1 MPTLPSTAN
10 KSRWQGRLALTG
22 ILGLAAVF
30 RLWHLDQNGYGRQYY
45 AAGVRSMMES
55 LHCFFF
61 NSFDPGAFVSLD
73 KPPVALWFQVASAKV
88 LGFSAFGVMLP
99 QVLEG
104 LVSVILIYKL
114 VARRFGETSALL
126 AALCLALTPISVAVD
141 RSNNTDSCLIMV
153 LLLAAWA
160 LIRATEAASARL
172 LVLAMVLIGIG
183 FNVKMAAALVV
194 VPTFMLVYL
203 IGTTSLSVRQRLSHI
218 ALSVVVLVVVSLSW
232 VTIFDLTPPTERPYA
247 GSTKN
252 NSMLELALMHNGLN
266 RFIHRSSDHVS
277 SDSTPERNEGDST
290 LAATP
295 TSESE
300 TSQQSTPK
308 PKKALWDK
316 EPTGAFRLLTPF
328 HVAQMGWWL
337 PFAIAGLALVG
348 LQTQRKSRF
357 TATQLDLVVWGGW
370 ALTYAVIFSF
380 AGGVFHTYYLSVLAP
395 PLAALSGI
403 GCAALWRRFRD
414 GSWRNSLPAALVVA
428 AGWQLYIEQGYVQWS
443 FDDWHTAL
451 LALSITGLSL
461 AAIGLFV
468 LPRRRIGGH
477 LPVALAG
484 MGLTA
489 ALLMPTA
496 WALSTVLVRPN
507 VAAPSA
513 NIAALNDFGHVRSGS
528 AESRERGRSR
538 VRRLVGFLK
547 TNRTNERFLVA
558 VPNAFQAAPLIMVT
572 GQPVMAMGGYL
583 GRDPILTPNALER
596 LVANG
601 DIRFVMLGGF
611 SLGPANT
618 LSERNLADW
627 IVAHG
632 KPVYP
637 AWWRDVADS
646 AAASANGGRKTS
658 TPSVLYDLRP
668 GPDGTQYRRIVRANQ
683 D

>member
-1 MPTLPSTAN
+1 MPTPLSTAN

-22 ILGLAAVF
+22 ILGLAAVL
-30 RLWHLDQNGYGRQYY
+30 RLWHLEQNGYGRQYY
-45 AAGVRSMMES
+45 AAGVRSMMGR
-55 LHCFFF
+55 LHSFFF
-61 NSFDPGAFVSLD
+61 NAFDPAGFVSLD
-73 KPPVALWFQVASAKV
+73 KPPIALWLQVASAKV
-88 LGFSAFGVMLP
+88 LGFSAFSVMLP

-104 LVSVILIYKL
+104 LVAVILIYKL
-114 VARRFGETSALL
+114 VSRRFGEAAGLV

-172 LVLAMVLIGIG
+172 LVLAMALIGIG

-194 VPTFMLVYL
+194 VPTFILVYM
-203 IGTTSLSVRQRLSHI
+203 IGTTGLSVRQRFTHI
-218 ALSVVVLVVVSLSW
+218 ALSIVVLVAVSLSW

-247 GSTKN
+247 GSTTN

-266 RFIHRSSDHVS
+266 RFIRRSSDHAS
-277 SDSTPERNEGDST
+277 SDSVPERNEGDST
-290 LAATP
+290 VTTTP
-295 TSESE
+295 PNESD
-300 TSQQSTPK
+300 TGPQSRPA
-308 PKKALWDK
+308 KALWDK

-328 HVAQMGWWL
+328 HAAQMGWWL
-337 PFAIAGLALVG
+337 PFAIVGMALIGLRR
-348 LQTQRKSRF
+348 QQRSRF
-357 TATQLDLVVWGGW
+357 AGTQLDLVVWGGW

-403 GCAALWRRFRD
+403 GCAALWSRYRD
-414 GSWRNSLPAALVVA
+414 GSWRYALPVALVATA
-428 AGWQLYIEQGYVQWS
+428 AWQLYIEQSYVQWS
-443 FDDWHTAL
+443 FDDWRTVL
-451 LALSITGLSL
+451 LALSSAGLIL
-461 AAIGLFV
+461 TAIGMLV
-468 LPRRRIGGH
+468 LAHRRVGGR
-477 LPVALAG
+477 LPAALAG

-489 ALLMPTA
+489 VALMPTA

-507 VAAPSA
+507 VAAPA
-513 NIAALNDFGHVRSGS
+513 ATIAALNDIGHGHSS
-528 AESRERGRSR
+528 LAESRARVRSR
-538 VRRLVGFLK
+538 TRRLIGFLK

-558 VPNAFQAAPLIMVT
+558 VPNAFQAAPLIMLT
-572 GQPVMAMGGYL
+572 GQPVIAMGGYL
-583 GRDPILTPNALER
+583 GRDPILTPDTLER

-618 LSERNLADW
+618 RSERNLADW

-637 AWWRDVADS
+637 D
-646 AAASANGGRKTS
+646 RK
-658 TPSVLYDLRP
+658 SVM
-668 GPDGTQYRRIVRANQ
+668 
-683 D
+683 

>member
-1 MPTLPSTAN
+1 MPTPPSTAN
-10 KSRWQGRLALTG
+10 KSRWQGRVALAG
-22 ILGLAAVF
+22 ILGLAVVL
-30 RLWHLDQNGYGRQYY
+30 RLWHLDQNGYGRLYY

-55 LHCFFF
+55 LRCFFF
-61 NSFDPGAFVSLD
+61 NAFDPGAFVSLD

-88 LGFSAFGVMLP
+88 LGFSAFSVMLP

-104 LVSVILIYKL
+104 LVAVILIYQL
-114 VARRFGETSALL
+114 VVRRFGESAALL
-126 AALCLALTPISVAVD
+126 AALCLALTPISIAVD

-172 LVLAMVLIGIG
+172 LILAMALLGIG
-183 FNVKMAAALVV
+183 FNVKMAAALGV
-194 VPTFMLVYL
+194 VPTFILVYL
-203 IGTTSLSVRQRLSHI
+203 IGSKGLSVRQRLTHI
-218 ALSVVVLVVVSLSW
+218 ALSVVVLVAVSLSW

-277 SDSTPERNEGDST
+277 SDSTPERNEDDST
-290 LAATP
+290 LTSTP
-295 TSESE
+295 ASESD
-300 TSQQSTPK
+300 TGPQSTS
-308 PKKALWDK
+308 KKALWDK

-328 HVAQMGWWL
+328 HAAQMGWWL
-337 PFAIAGLALVG
+337 PFAIAGMALVA
-348 LQTQRKSRF
+348 LPREQTFRF
-357 TATQLDLVVWGGW
+357 TGTQLDLVVWGGW

-380 AGGVFHTYYLSVLAP
+380 AGGVFHTYYLAVLAP

-403 GCAALWRRFRD
+403 GCATLLSRYRD
-414 GSWRNSLPAALVVA
+414 GSWRYALPAALIIA
-428 AGWQLYIEQGYVQWS
+428 AAWQLYIEQGYVRWS

-451 LALSITGLSL
+451 LALSITGLML
-461 AAIGLFV
+461 AAIGFLV
-468 LPRRRIGGH
+468 LPQRRTEGY
-477 LPVALAG
+477 LLTTLAG

-507 VAAPSA
+507 VAAPAA
-513 NIAALNDFGHVRSGS
+513 NVAALDDLGHDHPSL
-528 AESRERGRSR
+528 AESREKVRSR
-538 VRRLVGFLK
+538 ARRLIGFLK

-583 GRDPILTPNALER
+583 GRDPILAPDTLER
-596 LVANG
+596 LVGNG

-618 LSERNLADW
+618 PSERDLADW

-637 AWWRDVADS
+637 AWWRDLADS
-646 AAASANGGRKTS
+646 STASADGVRKTNI
-658 TPSVLYDLRP
+658 PSVLYDLRP
-668 GPDGTQYRRIVRANQ
+668 GPDGTQYIRDARTN
-683 D
+683 